1 MKTRNSHAAF
11 ALSELIVVCAMLAIL
26 AAILFPAFSRARQNA
41 ARTSCQSNLHQIGA
55 AWLQYA
61 RDSDNTM
68 MRFSQ
73 DAPCTLCV
81 APKSS
86 LLSAASTPATSEPTA
101 PIIYWWGSQK
111 SDKYDASQ
119 SLLRPY
125 LAKGKSYSCP
135 AFARADGGSALGL
148 ASYGYN
154 AGTLSPTRYGPAPAF
169 SPTPRPA
176 KLSALADAARTVAF
190 ADAAQ
195 LNAKGKLRPS
205 TYLSSPRSDFPNFHA
220 RHAGAGNVLFCDGHV
235 ALMRPTFRS
244 GDFATYA
251 GLTAMALRGNHLGDI
266 DEDGDLNTSELFNG
280 TGKP

>member
-1 MKTRNSHAAF
+1 MKPNHNISAF
-11 ALSELIVVCAMLAIL
+11 ALSELLCVLAILAIL
-26 AAILFPAFSRARQNA
+26 AAILFPAFSRARQSS
-41 ARTSCQSNLHQIGA
+41 ARTNCQSNLHAIGA

-73 DAPCTLCV
+73 DAPCDLCV

-86 LLSAASTPATSEPTA
+86 LFSADPIAATPTPSA
-101 PIIYWWGSQK
+101 PVIYWWGTQK
-111 SDKYDASQ
+111 GDKYDATQ

-125 LAKGKSYSCP
+125 LAKNKSYSCP
-135 AFARADGGSALGL
+135 AFARANSGELGL

-169 SPTPRPA
+169 APTPRPA
-176 KLSALADAARTVAF
+176 KLSALADPARTVAF
-190 ADAAQ
+190 ADSAQ
-195 LNAKGKLRPS
+195 LNAKGALRPS

-220 RHAGAGNVLFCDGHV
+220 RHLETGNVLFCDGHV
-235 ALMRPTFRS
+235 ALMAPIYRA
-244 GDFATYA
+244 GAFATYA

-266 DEDGDLNTSELFNG
+266 DDDGDLNTGELFNG
-280 TGKP
+280 KGKP

>member
-1 MKTRNSHAAF
+1 MKPNHKISAF
-11 ALSELIVVCAMLAIL
+11 ALSELLCVLAILAIL
-26 AAILFPAFSRARQNA
+26 AAILFPTFSRARKNA
-41 ARTSCQSNLHQIGA
+41 ARTNCQSNLRAIGL

-73 DAPCTLCV
+73 DAPCDSCV

-86 LLSAASTPATSEPTA
+86 WLSAAPTAATPEPTA
-101 PIIYWWGSQK
+101 PIIYWWGTREG
-111 SDKYDASQ
+111 DKYDASRN
-119 SLLRPY
+119 LLRFY

-135 AFARADGGSALGL
+135 AFAHINGGELGL

-154 AGTLSPTRYGPAPAF
+154 AGKLSPTRYGPAPAF
-169 SPTPRPA
+169 APTPRPA

-195 LNAKGKLRPS
+195 LNSKGALRPS
-205 TYLSSPRSDFPNFHA
+205 SYLSNPRSDFPNFHA
-220 RHAGAGNVLFCDGHV
+220 RHKGAGNVLFCDGHV
-235 ALMRPTFRS
+235 AAMPPTFRP
-244 GDFATYA
+244 GAFATYA
-251 GLTAMALRGNHLGDI
+251 GLTAATLRANHLGDI
-266 DEDGDLNTSELFNG
+266 DADGDLTTDELFNG